1 VSSSKSMIGHLMGA
15 AGAVEA
21 MATILSIR
29 DQVVHPTINYNTPD
43 PECDLDYVP
52 NTAREMDVNIAL
64 SNSIGLGGQN
74 TCLAFGRLDASTAD

>member
-1 VSSSKSMIGHLMGA
+1 MIGHLMGA

-29 DQVVHPTINYNTPD
+29 DQKVHPTINYNNPD

-52 NTAREMDVNIAL
+52 NTGREMNVGIAM

-74 TCLAFGRLDASTAD
+74 TCLAFGRVEAEN